1 MAKLIKKI
9 TKKSTDKSGPIS
21 RRQEVRRALAPD
33 RPDWRSLLDRPAFFT
48 SIGIAL
54 LFIAGVSSILIWTQS
69 QPIARTG
76 QIMFDTLAARIDFQ
90 IIDNEATR
98 TAKEAAAA
106 SAPVVY
112 RAVEGRFKAITAPLY
127 GLPKAVAGK
136 QTVAD
141 LPPDLV
147 KRLRLTPASLTE
159 LQKWVNEQGEPTPQ
173 WKQIVDQF
181 VQNRLY
187 RNPIITGDQWA
198 REQLAPAGGA
208 VELHIPDPNSP
219 NTVNT
224 SNTSN
229 TSQTASPTNH
239 EQIVIVKRSDLLSV
253 DSDRIEERLAEMV
266 RVFPT
271 EIRATIQ
278 ASLMHDLAPLFQY
291 DEAATLL
298 RQKSAAEA
306 VLPQEVTYEKGTVI
320 YTAGQPLSADQLILL
335 KAERKQ
341 FATRTTP
348 AELWSQRI
356 GLIGLVTLLTSVM
369 AGCIGMFR
377 PVLFR
382 KSLRLFVL
390 MIITMSMLAIATA
403 LTSVLPAVFVGIIIT
418 ATLLLTVILV
428 VAYGRT
434 MALGLGCI
442 FAIFIAIALPLPV
455 GYLAVIV
462 GALGLNA
469 WQLREIR
476 DRNRLLRAGAI
487 SGLGAAFGA
496 VILALLYRPLNA
508 PGFGWALLVDTIG
521 AGASGILVGIFMLG
535 ILSSVERLF
544 NVTTGLTLVEL
555 RDPKQPLLRR
565 LLERAPGTWNHSLQV
580 AAIAESAADAIG
592 ADSLLTYV
600 GALYHDIGK
609 MNKPGYFIENQ
620 SDGENRHAKLSPA
633 MSLLII
639 VGHVKD
645 GIEMARE
652 FNLPKVLHHF
662 IEAHHGTTLVEY
674 FYHMAKERAES
685 GETNDEV
692 QEVEYRYPG
701 PKPNTKEA
709 AILMIADAVESASRA
724 MTEKSPIRIEQLVR
738 TIGKKRLLD
747 GQFDNCDL
755 TLREL
760 HQVEESIIKSLNAM
774 HHARISYPSDAKPEE
789 DAKPNTAATSKATA

>member
-1 MAKLIKKI
+1 MAKMIKK
-9 TKKSTDKSGPIS
+9 TSKKTNEKSAPIS
-21 RRQEVRRALAPD
+21 RRQEVRRALATE
-33 RPDWRSLLDRPAFFT
+33 RRDWRSLLDRPTFFAA
-48 SIGIAL
+48 IGIGI
-54 LFIAGVSSILIWTQS
+54 LFIVGVSSILIWAQS
-69 QPIARTG
+69 QPMARPG
-76 QIMFDTLAARIDFQ
+76 QIMFDTFAARVDFQ

-98 TAKEAAAA
+98 TAKETAA
-106 SAPVVY
+106 SSTPVIY
-112 RAVEGRFKAITAPLY
+112 RAIEGRINSLTAPLY

-147 KRLRLTPASLTE
+147 KRLHLTPSALTA
-159 LQKWVNEQGEPTPQ
+159 LQQWIDENGEPTES
-173 WKQIVDQF
+173 WKKMVDQF
-181 VQNRLY
+181 VRERLY
-187 RNPIITGDQWA
+187 HNPIISGDQWA

-208 VELHIPDPNSP
+208 VELHFQDS
-219 NTVNT
+219 TDQKDQV
-224 SNTSN
+224 
-229 TSQTASPTNH
+229 
-239 EQIVIVKRSDLLSV
+239 VVVKRSDLLSV
-253 DSDRIEERLAEMV
+253 DSERIKERLAEIV
-266 RVFPT
+266 RVFPA

-278 ASLMHDLAPLFQY
+278 ASLLHDLAPLFQY
-291 DEAATLL
+291 DEAATAL
-298 RQKSAAEA
+298 RQKMAAEA
-306 VLPQEVTYEKGTVI
+306 VPPQQVTYKKGTVI
-320 YTAGQPLSADQLILL
+320 YTAGKPLTTDQFVLL
-335 KAERKQ
+335 KAEREQ
-341 FATRTTP
+341 FASRTAP
-348 AELWSQRI
+348 ASLWAERL
-356 GLIGLVTLLTSVM
+356 GLIGLVALLTSVM

-390 MIITMSMLAIATA
+390 MLITTGMIAIAAA
-403 LTSVLPAVFVGIIIT
+403 LSSVLPAVFVGIMIT
-418 ATLLLTVILV
+418 ATLLFTVILV
-428 VAYGRT
+428 VAYGRS

-442 FAIFIAIALPLPV
+442 FGILVTLAIPVPV
-455 GYLAVIV
+455 GYLALIV
-462 GALGLNA
+462 GSLGLNA

-487 SGLGAAFGA
+487 AGVGAAVGA
-496 VILALLYRPLNA
+496 CILAFLYRPLDT
-508 PGFGWALLVDTIG
+508 PGFGWSLLVDMIG

-555 RDPKQPLLRR
+555 RDPKQPLLRQ

-620 SDGENRHAKLSPA
+620 SGVENRHAKLSPA

-652 FNLPKVLHHF
+652 FGLPKVLHHF

-701 PKPNTKEA
+701 PKPHTKEA

-724 MTEKSPIRIEQLVR
+724 MTEKSPTRIEQLVR
-738 TIGKKRLLD
+738 TIGRKRLLD
-747 GQFDNCDL
+747 GQFDQCDL

-760 HQVEESIIKSLNAM
+760 QQVEESIIKSLNAM
-774 HHARISYPSDAKPEE
+774 HHARISYPSDAKAEE
-789 DAKPNTAATSKATA
+789 DAKASAPATTKAATA